1 MVVDKTK
8 CADCPAVAE
17 RREADA
23 AYRSM
28 VTTRLDN
35 YDKLL
40 EKLDKSVIALTN
52 VTQMNFNKIYFRIGA
67 ISGGAGLITG
77 AVATLV
83 TLHLHGK

>member
-1 MVVDKTK
+1 VVDKTK

-23 AYRSM
+23 AYRAM

-40 EKLDKSVIALTN
+40 DKIEKSVLGLTAI
-52 VTQMNFNKIYFRIGA
+52 TQKNFNSIYFRIGF
-67 ISGGAGLITG
+67 ISGGAGLVTG
-77 AVATLV
+77 ILGSLV
-83 TLHLHGK
+83 TLHLSSK